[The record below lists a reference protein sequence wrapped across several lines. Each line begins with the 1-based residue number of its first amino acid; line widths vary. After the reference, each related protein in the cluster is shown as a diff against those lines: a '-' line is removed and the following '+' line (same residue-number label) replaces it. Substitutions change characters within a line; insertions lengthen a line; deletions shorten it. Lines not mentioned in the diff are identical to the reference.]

1 MVVRE
6 FVNRVTFQV
15 TGKRAAE
22 QSSESVRRTL
32 EAVGKAGQRSGFSVS
47 RSFQQIGGAAV
58 AASRSVSA
66 LARGIGT
73 AGTTGGRNLT
83 PLRQAI
89 NSIGEAALR
98 ARTSISA
105 MAAAGYSGV
114 GRAAGAGG
122 AFMGRAGR
130 AAGAV
135 TGAVTSIPAIA
146 AGFGAYT
153 IKETADEVM
162 NLDGRLRSVT
172 KTDAERYQIEKD
184 IYDVSQANRQ
194 SMQAM
199 GDLYTKVARAAA
211 PMGYTSA
218 QSLRVTDIV
227 SKALTAGGASTAEA
241 QATILQL
248 GQALQSG
255 TLQGDELASLREN
268 AGRLMNYMAEAMGV
282 TIGDLKDM
290 GAQGELTSEKVIN
303 AILAS
308 GGAIDAEFAQM
319 PLTIGQA
326 FQKLNNSFFY
336 FNMILERNTG
346 LYGDIAH
353 GLDSIFTSIGN
364 GAEALFTLIDG
375 PQGASGEDAFTK
387 IQQAYPI
394 LNALV
399 NSVLPAI
406 GAIGSGIYSAFS
418 AIASVWEAWGGNT
431 AVAALLTNVF
441 NIIQNIWTIIS
452 PLAVFFGSTLAA
464 GISVV
469 LSLLVQVSE
478 IIESI
483 SDFFANSFG
492 GIVDALS
499 SVSGVVGSIVSGTG
513 SVYDTRTQSFT
524 FNVNSPEEAN
534 AIGRGFPELSPTV

>member
-6 FVNRVTFQV
+6 LVNRVTFQV

-47 RSFQQIGGAAV
+47 HGFQQIGGAAV

-73 AGTTGGRNLT
+73 AATTGGRNLT

-89 NSIGEAALR
+89 NSIGEAAIR
-98 ARTSISA
+98 ARTSISS
-105 MAAAGYSGV
+105 MAAAGYSGF

-162 NLDGRLRSVT
+162 NLDGRLRAVT
-172 KTDAERYQIEKD
+172 QTDAERLDIEKQ
-184 IYDVSQANRQ
+184 IYGVSQQNRQ
-194 SMQAM
+194 SMTAI

-211 PMGYTSA
+211 PMGYTSE

-227 SKALTAGGASTAEA
+227 SKALTSGGASTAEA

-268 AGRLMNYMAEAMGV
+268 AGTLMNHMAEAMGV
-282 TIGDLKDM
+282 TVADLKDM
-290 GAQGELTSEKVIN
+290 GAQGELTSEKVMN

-308 GGAIDAEFAQM
+308 GGIIDEEFSKM
-319 PLTIGQA
+319 PLTIGQSL
-326 FQKLNNSFFY
+326 QKASNSFDF
-336 FNMILERNTG
+336 FIMRVEQNTG
-346 LYGDIAH
+346 AFSGIAH
-353 GLDSIFTSIGN
+353 GLDDVFSGIAS
-364 GAEALFTLIDG
+364 GADAFLTLLEG
-375 PQGASGEDAFTK
+375 PGASGDDTFSK
-387 IQQAYPI
+387 LQASYPI
-394 LNALV
+394 LNALAT
-399 NSVLPAI
+399 SVLPAI

-441 NIIQNIWTIIS
+441 EIIQNIWTIIS

-524 FNVNSPEEAN
+524 FNVNTPEEAN
-534 AIGRGFPELSPTV
+534 AIGSGFPELSPTV